1 MLNVYPKA
9 KQIKEVRN
17 CFPSLAYTE
26 LAYLDNAAS
35 SQTVDT
41 SIKAVSDYH
50 YNYRANVHRGDFYT
64 SGVASEKYD
73 PARQEVAK
81 LLNCDE
87 SEIAFTMGTTHSLNI
102 IADFLNDNR
111 TVILTELEHHSN
123 ILPWMKHGKT
133 EKGGELIVVPASDH
147 GDVSI
152 DDFTKVVSENPGSI
166 VSFLTQSNL
175 TGMNIP
181 WQEMTRIAKEYG
193 CEVVIDA
200 CQSIAH
206 KPIDLQ
212 ANDIDWLALSGH
224 KMYAST
230 GTGVLFH
237 RGGFS
242 EIEGHALGGG
252 TAEFVSFNEYNL
264 HGDFERIE
272 AGTPNVAGVHSLGAA
287 AKWINE
293 SGYKTIQ
300 ENEAEFFNML
310 RDKGL
315 FEIEGLRLIGHVG
328 PRSVYSFITE
338 LCNPSDLAGFLS
350 FDKVCVRTGHMC
362 AQPASRRYNKDDT
375 GVFRVSIAPY
385 NNELDCVKLVEGI
398 WKAMDK
404 IVSKTK

>member
-64 SGVASEKYD
+64 SGIASEKYD
-73 PARQEVAK
+73 QARQEVAK

-87 SEIAFTMGTTHSLNI
+87 SEIAFTMGTTHGLNI
-102 IADFLNDNR
+102 IADFLNDDR

-147 GDVSI
+147 GDISI
-152 DDFTKVVSENPGSI
+152 DDFTKAVTENPGSI

-181 WQEMTRIAKEYG
+181 WQEMVRIAKEHG

-212 ANDIDWLALSGH
+212 ENDIDWLAMSGH

-242 EIEGHALGGG
+242 EIKGQALGGG

-264 HGDFERIE
+264 HGDYECIE

-287 AKWINE
+287 AKWINDI
-293 SGYKTIQ
+293 GYKTIQ

-362 AQPASRRYNKDDT
+362 AQPASRRYNEEDT
-375 GVFRVSIAPY
+375 GVFRVSCAPY

>member
-64 SGVASEKYD
+64 SGIASEKYD
-73 PARQEVAK
+73 QARQEVAK

-87 SEIAFTMGTTHSLNI
+87 SEIAFTTGTTHSLNI

-111 TVILTELEHHSN
+111 TVIITELEHHSN

-147 GDVSI
+147 GEISI
-152 DDFTKVVSENPGSI
+152 DDFTKAVSENPGSI

-181 WQEMTRIAKEYG
+181 WQEMVRIAKKHG
-193 CEVVIDA
+193 CEVAIDA

-206 KPIDLQ
+206 KQIDLQ
-212 ANDIDWLALSGH
+212 ANDIDWLAFSGH

-242 EIEGHALGGG
+242 EINGQALGGG

-293 SGYKTIQ
+293 IGYKTIQ

-315 FEIEGLRLIGHVG
+315 FEIEGLILIGPVG

-362 AQPASRRYNKDDT
+362 AQPASRRYSKDDT
-375 GVFRVSIAPY
+375 GVFRVSSAPY

>member
-26 LAYLDNAAS
+26 LAYFDNAAS
-35 SQTVDT
+35 TQTVDT

-50 YNYRANVHRGDFYT
+50 YNYRANIHRGDFYT
-64 SGVASEKYD
+64 SGIASEKYD
-73 PARQEVAK
+73 QARQEVAK

-87 SEIAFTMGTTHSLNI
+87 IEIAFTMGTTHGLNI
-102 IADFLNDNR
+102 IADFLNDDR

-123 ILPWMKHGKT
+123 ILPWLQHGKT
-133 EKGGELIVVPASDH
+133 EKGGELIIVPASDH
-147 GDVSI
+147 GDISI

-175 TGMNIP
+175 TGMNVP
-181 WQEMTRIAKEYG
+181 WQEMVRIAKEHG
-193 CEVVIDA
+193 CEVAIDA

-212 ANDIDWLALSGH
+212 ANDIDWLAISGH

-242 EIEGHALGGG
+242 EINGHALGGG

-264 HGDFERIE
+264 HGNFERIE

-293 SGYKTIQ
+293 IGYKTIQ

-315 FEIEGLRLIGHVG
+315 FEIESLRLIGPVE

-338 LCNPSDLAGFLS
+338 LCNPSDLAGFLN

-375 GVFRVSIAPY
+375 GVFRVSCAPY

-398 WKAMDK
+398 WKANDK
-404 IVSKTK
+404 IVLKTK

>member
-64 SGVASEKYD
+64 SGIASEKYD
-73 PARQEVAK
+73 QARQEVAK

-87 SEIAFTMGTTHSLNI
+87 SEIAFTMGTTHGLNI
-102 IADFLNDNR
+102 IADFLNDDR

-147 GDVSI
+147 GDISI
-152 DDFTKVVSENPGSI
+152 DDFTKAVTENPGSI

-181 WQEMTRIAKEYG
+181 WQEMVRIAKEHG

-212 ANDIDWLALSGH
+212 ENDIDWLAMSGH

-242 EIEGHALGGG
+242 EIKGQALGGG

-264 HGDFERIE
+264 HGDYERIE

-287 AKWINE
+287 AKWINDI
-293 SGYKTIQ
+293 GYKTIQ

-362 AQPASRRYNKDDT
+362 AQPASRRYNEEDT
-375 GVFRVSIAPY
+375 GVFRVSCAPY